1 MDAIECLK
9 SRRSV
14 RKFKK
19 QQVPRDLILEILE
32 CGRWAPS
39 GVNYQPW
46 KIFVVSNPEF
56 KRKLAKCT
64 KYSGIINNCPSVFLI
79 YLDKSIEY
87 DYTKQIQSIGAIF
100 ENILLSIHALG
111 LGGVW
116 IGEILNQKDE
126 VDKLLDIN
134 DPKLEF
140 MGAIPFGYSEGIG
153 KSSRKSLKSFVSWI

>member
-14 RKFKK
+14 RKFIK
-19 QQVPRDLILEILE
+19 QQIPRDIILEILE

-46 KIFVVSNPEF
+46 KIFVVENPEF
-56 KRKLAKCT
+56 KENLAKCT
-64 KYSGIINNCPSVFLI
+64 KYSKIINNCPSVFLI

-87 DYTKQIQSIGAIF
+87 NYTKQVQSIGAIF
-100 ENILLSIHALG
+100 EKILLSIHALG

-116 IGEILNQKDE
+116 IGEIINQKDE

-134 DPKLEF
+134 DLKFEF
-140 MGAIPFGYSEGIG
+140 MGAIAFGYPEKLG
-153 KSSRKSLKSFVSWI
+153 KSSRKTLESFVTWI

>member
-19 QQVPRDLILEILE
+19 QKIPREMILEILE

-39 GVNYQPW
+39 GVNHQPW
-46 KIFVVSNPEF
+46 KIYVVENPEF
-56 KRKLAKCT
+56 KENLAKCS
-64 KYSGIINNCPSVFLI
+64 KYSSIINNCSTVFLI
-79 YLDKSIEY
+79 YLDKSIKY
-87 DYTKQIQSIGAIF
+87 NYTKQVQSIGAIF

-116 IGEILNQKDE
+116 IGEIINQKDE

-134 DPKLEF
+134 DPKFEF
-140 MGAIPFGYSEGIG
+140 MGAIAFGYPEKLGE
-153 KSSRKSLKSFVSWI
+153 SSRKSLESFVSWI

>member
-19 QQVPRDLILEILE
+19 QKIPREMILEILE

-46 KIFVVSNPEF
+46 KIFVVENPEF
-56 KRKLAKCT
+56 KENLAKCT
-64 KYSGIINNCPSVFLI
+64 KYSSIIKNCPCIFLI

-87 DYTKQIQSIGAIF
+87 DYTKQVQSIGAIF
-100 ENILLSIHALG
+100 ENILLSIHAMG

-116 IGEILNQKDE
+116 IGEIINQKDG
-126 VDKLLDIN
+126 VDNLLDIN
-134 DPKLEF
+134 DPKFEF
-140 MGAIPFGYSEGIG
+140 MGAIAFGYPDKIG
-153 KSSRKSLKSFVSWI
+153 KSSRKSLESFVSWI

>member
-14 RKFKK
+14 RKFKN
-19 QQVPRDLILEILE
+19 QLIPRDIILEILE

-46 KIFVVSNPEF
+46 KIFVVENPEF
-56 KRKLAKCT
+56 KKKLAKCT
-64 KYSGIINNCPSVFLI
+64 KYSKIINNSPNVFLI

-87 DYTKQIQSIGAIF
+87 DYTKQVQSVGAFF
-100 ENILLSIHALG
+100 ENLLLSIHAMG

-116 IGEILNQKDE
+116 IGEILNKKNE
-126 VDKLLDIN
+126 VDKLLDIKN
-134 DPKLEF
+134 PKFEF
-140 MGAIPFGYSEGIG
+140 MGAIPFGYPEGKG
-153 KSSRKSLKSFVSWI
+153 KSSRKTLESFVSWI

>member
-9 SRRSV
+9 SRRSI

-19 QQVPRDLILEILE
+19 QPIPKELILEILE

-46 KIFVVSNPEF
+46 KIFVVENPEF
-56 KRKLAKCT
+56 KEKLAKCS
-64 KYSGIINNCPSVFLI
+64 KYSSIINNCPCVFLI

-87 DYTKQIQSIGAIF
+87 DYTKQVQSIGAIF
-100 ENILLSIHALG
+100 ENILLSIHAMG

-116 IGEILNQKDE
+116 IGEIINQKNE
-126 VDKLLDIN
+126 IDKLLNII
-134 DPKLEF
+134 DPNFEF
-140 MGAIPFGYSEGIG
+140 MGAIAFGYPDEIG
-153 KSSRKSLKSFVSWI
+153 KSSRKSLESFVSWI

>member
-9 SRRSV
+9 SRRSI

-19 QQVPRDLILEILE
+19 KPIPREIILEILE

-46 KIFVVSNPEF
+46 KIFIVMNPEF
-56 KRKLAKCT
+56 KKDLAKCT
-64 KYSGIINNCPSVFLI
+64 KYSNMINNCSSVFLI

-87 DYTKQIQSIGAIF
+87 NYTKQVQSIGAFF
-100 ENILLSIHALG
+100 ENILLSIHAMG

-116 IGEILNQKDE
+116 IGEIINQKNE
-126 VDKLLDIN
+126 VDKLLDIK

-140 MGAIPFGYSEGIG
+140 MGAIALGYPDCIG
-153 KSSRKSLKSFVSWI
+153 KSSRKKLESFVTWI

>member
-9 SRRSV
+9 SRRSI

-19 QQVPRDLILEILE
+19 QQIPREIILEILE

-46 KIFVVSNPEF
+46 KIFIVKNPEF
-56 KRKLAKCT
+56 KKKLAKCT
-64 KYSGIINNCPSVFLI
+64 KYSKIINNCPSVFLI
-79 YLDKSIEY
+79 YLDKNIEY
-87 DYTKQIQSIGAIF
+87 NYIKQVQSIGAFF
-100 ENILLSIHALG
+100 ENILLSIHTMG

-140 MGAIPFGYSEGIG
+140 MGAIALGYPEGIG
-153 KSSRKSLKSFVSWI
+153 KSSRKTLESFVSWI